1 MLKMFKQDGSMHN
14 MVVTVIKRSVTN
26 IYGSKNFEFVIRRQD
41 LNNYLAESTEYSP
54 MTDLKN
60 RLAYYTQKAAI
71 INNLY

>member
-14 MVVTVIKRSVTN
+14 MVVTILKRDITN
-26 IYGSKNFEFVIRRQD
+26 IYGSKNFEFVIRRRD
-41 LNNYLAESTEYSP
+41 LTNYLADYTEYSP

-60 RLAYYTQKAAI
+60 RLDYYAQKAAV